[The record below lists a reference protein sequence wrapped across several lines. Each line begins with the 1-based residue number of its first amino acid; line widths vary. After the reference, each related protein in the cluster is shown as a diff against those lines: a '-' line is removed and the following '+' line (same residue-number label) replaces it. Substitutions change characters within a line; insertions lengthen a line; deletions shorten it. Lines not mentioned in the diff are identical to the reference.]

1 MSVAMTVAPTRT
13 ALVTGASAGLGAAV
27 ALEMASRGWKLAIGA
42 RRPDRLAETAEKA
55 RAQGAAAVYAGDLD
69 VTDDGSVERFFAASE
84 KAVGIA
90 DVVVNNAGASRFH
103 WLEETDPRWLRSEIE
118 TNLIGPMVV
127 THRALRPLLAAGTE
141 ADVVMVSSD
150 AARRP
155 RPGQLAYG
163 ASKAGL
169 ENYAE
174 ALGLALEGTGIR
186 VIKVRLGPALS
197 EFAFAWDLTPET
209 TQKRL
214 DHWASFGLRD
224 ARMMARGTLGLLMP
238 EDVARTVVD
247 AVTQPRHVLLDTI
260 EIQPSVPRRTGPDSK

>member
-1 MSVAMTVAPTRT
+1 MSAVTSATPLRT

-27 ALEMASRGWKLAIGA
+27 ALEMAARGWKLAIGA
-42 RRPDRLAETAEKA
+42 RRADRLAETAEKA
-55 RAQGAAAVYAGDLD
+55 RAQGAAEVYAGELD
-69 VTDDGSVERFFAASE
+69 VTDDASVARFFEASE
-84 KAVGIA
+84 RAVGVA
-90 DVVVNNAGASRFH
+90 DVLVNNAGASRFH
-103 WLEETDPRWLRSEIE
+103 WLGETDTRWLRSEIE

-127 THRALRPLLAAGTE
+127 THRALAPLLAAAME
-141 ADVVMVSSD
+141 ADIVMVSSD

-186 VIKVRLGPALS
+186 VLKVRLGPAVS
-197 EFAFAWDLTPET
+197 EFASEWDLSPDTIR
-209 TQKRL
+209 KRTA
-214 DHWASFGLRD
+214 HWASFGLRD
-224 ARMMARGTLGLLMP
+224 ARMMTQGRLGVLMP
-238 EDVARTVVD
+238 DDVARTIVH

-260 EIQPSVPRRTGPDSK
+260 EIQPTVPRS

>member
-1 MSVAMTVAPTRT
+1 MTSAAHPRT

-27 ALEMASRGWKLAIGA
+27 ALEMSAQGWKLAIGA

-55 RAQGAAAVYAGDLD
+55 RSQGAAQVYAGELD
-69 VTDDGSVERFFAASE
+69 VTDDASVERFFEASE
-84 KAVGIA
+84 KALGVA

-103 WLEETDPRWLRSEIE
+103 WLGETDARWLRSEIE
-118 TNLIGPMVV
+118 TNLIGQMVV
-127 THRALRPLLAAGTE
+127 THRALAPLLAAGAE
-141 ADVVMVSSD
+141 ADIVMVSSD

-186 VIKVRLGPALS
+186 VVKVRLGPALS
-197 EFAFAWDLTPET
+197 EFASEWDLSADT
-209 TQKRL
+209 TQKRTE
-214 DHWASFGLRD
+214 HWASFGLRD
-224 ARMMARGTLGLLMP
+224 ARMMAQGKLGILMP
-238 EDVARTVVD
+238 DDVARVVFD

-260 EIQPSVPRRTGPDSK
+260 ELQPAVPPRTDGDPA